1 MIYKLI
7 GWYLKRQRIKRGL
20 TLREFCIH
28 RRHDASTISRLE
40 RGYYF
45 EIAPEYKVCGGAPL
59 SSMVDTKKE
68 DLAGEA
74 AYGWDNPDD
83 GKSDK

>member
-20 TLREFCIH
+20 TLREFCVYQ
-28 RRHDASTISRLE
+28 RYDVSTISRLE

-45 EIAPEYKVCGGAPL
+45 TDAPEIRR
-59 SSMVDTKKE
+59 
-68 DLAGEA
+68 
-74 AYGWDNPDD
+74 
-83 GKSDK
+83 